1 MFHLKEITNKYTT
14 NNINNTLN
22 SLSTSLEN
30 ETNTDKMGSN
40 TNIANKSSV
49 KLQQQ
54 QQQQRNEPTT
64 SLLICQITAFNEA
77 KINKFINANANDMIM
92 NFDFY
97 VNNGKLN

>member
-14 NNINNTLN
+14 NINNNTLN

-30 ETNTDKMGSN
+30 ENNIDKMSSN
-40 TNIANKSSV
+40 TNIANNKPSV

-54 QQQQRNEPTT
+54 RSEPTT
-64 SLLICQITAFNEA
+64 SLLVCQITAFNEA
-77 KINKFINANANDMIM
+77 KINKFINSNANDMIM

-97 VNNGKLN
+97 INNGIIN